1 MYDHN
6 VYLAVPVQHV
16 EIAKRISRALDPDV
30 GGYDAFAVPEEPSDI
45 ISYSSPCTAE
55 FAQNV
60 AQLLARPKVLFK
72 VVQADYTRRWGG
84 LVAPTLAEVQVF
96 CDVVQCY
103 VDGTPDELAVG
114 YGVQDVPH
122 DVQQEVQDEVL

>member
-1 MYDHN
+1 MIYDHN
-6 VYLAVPVQHV
+6 VYLAVPVQHA

-30 GGYDAFAVPEEPSDI
+30 GGYDAFAVPEGSADV

-55 FAQNV
+55 FARSV

-72 VVQADYTRRWGG
+72 VVQADYGKRWGG
-84 LVAPTLAEVQVF
+84 LVAPALAEVQVF

-103 VDGTPDELAVG
+103 VDGTPDAPTVG
-114 YGVQDVPH
+114 YGVQE
-122 DVQQEVQDEVL
+122 VQQEVQHEVL